1 MDEEAR
7 QTVERATK
15 RLSRSMIAGS
25 LLIGGGYVLG
35 AILRQNGRR
44 P

>member
-1 MDEEAR
+1 MR

-15 RLSRSMIAGS
+15 RLSRSMLASS

-35 AILRQNGRR
+35 ALLRRNGRR